1 MRLKTLIILLLSIIC
16 VYSEISVPE
25 QICGQVKVGIQT
37 IVGGNDVER
46 GAYPW

>member
-1 MRLKTLIILLLSIIC
+1 MRLKTLIIFLLSIMC
-16 VYSEISVPE
+16 AYSEINVPE
-25 QICGQVKVGIQT
+25 QVCGKVKVGKQT